1 MAPLPI
7 DPGRL
12 RHALVLEQA
21 SLAPDGYGGAL
32 ESWSAAATLFAAIE
46 PLAARSIAGADGR
59 LRTVTHRITLRF
71 ADAVRSGMR
80 FREGDRVF
88 RILTVSDPDE
98 TGRYLV
104 CEVEEDGR

>member
-1 MAPLPI
+1 MAQLPI

-12 RHALVLEQA
+12 RHELVLERA
-21 SLAPDGYGGAL
+21 ALAPDGYGGAL
-32 ESWSAAATLFAAIE
+32 ESWETAATLFAAVA

-59 LRTVTHRITLRF
+59 LRTVTHRITLRYS
-71 ADAVRSGMR
+71 DVVRSGMR

-88 RILTVSDPDE
+88 RILTVRDPDE

-104 CEVEEDGR
+104 CEAEEDGR